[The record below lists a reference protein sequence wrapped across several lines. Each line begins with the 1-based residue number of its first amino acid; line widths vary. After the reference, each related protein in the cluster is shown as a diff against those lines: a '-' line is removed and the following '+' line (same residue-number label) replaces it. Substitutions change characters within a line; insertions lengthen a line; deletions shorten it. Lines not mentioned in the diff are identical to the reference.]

1 MKKLVA
7 LGPFS
12 KLAELQILQNL
23 YSPYTLSKILE
34 LRRGNLV
41 RKDVLYLLPNDGK
54 VGKVKVAHLQTQ
66 NLWIAKK

>member
-23 YSPYTLSKILE
+23 YSPYTLSRILE

-54 VGKVKVAHLQTQ
+54 VGKVKVAHLQTH